1 MDTDNEELENSISDH
16 TSVAKPDQLI
26 GPQVVDM
33 IINKPGTYDETHL
46 KCVV

>member
-1 MDTDNEELENSISDH
+1 MDTDNEELRNSFSDH

-33 IINKPGTYDETHL
+33 IINKPGICDETCL